1 MLIYMKRIL
10 PAVILLICPV
20 ITGISQPAAGT
31 LTWAQALKT
40 KKATLYIYWYE
51 SRPFIYQ
58 NERGKMEG
66 IELEIL
72 SGFKDYVKEKYQVD
86 LTLQWKET
94 QNFENTYFTVCN
106 EKLPGAFGVS
116 AFSITQRRKERVR
129 FTLPYMPDISVLI
142 SSKNIPIVQNGEEFD
157 RIFSG
162 LEAITIKG
170 TTYEEDLHKLKA
182 ERGIDFKMRYVPSYQ
197 NILAAISSSESAFG
211 VIDLP
216 TYMVDLNKNAGMSV
230 NRQNIV
236 PFKREGLAFITPL
249 NSDWI
254 EPVNE
259 YLSGGKFQLTID
271 PIMGKYLDHSVYN
284 FMEDLAAS
292 ADNEVMLLTFEKEI
306 QHRDQQGKSEQILR
320 ESIFRNI
327 LAAVVSIVLIFLV
340 IIFLLYRRQNKINQ
354 QLTNQKKEI
363 EDQRLNIERQNLQL
377 ERRNNQLSHL
387 NEEKNNLIKI
397 LAHDLRTPINQVQ
410 GFAQLLLLENP
421 GLAEEQKESINRI
434 IDSSIRLNT
443 MIGKILDV
451 DAIESNR
458 VNLQPETIDLNAL
471 TRRVVT
477 SFERSANKK
486 DIRLVFEAAPGS
498 GLIIG
503 DMLYMTEIIENL
515 LSNAIKFSQ
524 WDKSVSVTLTTSDS
538 HIQLKIQDE
547 GPGLTDD
554 DKQKIFQKF
563 QRLSAR
569 PTAGEHSTG
578 LGLSIVKKYTELMNG
593 RVWYESIEGTGS
605 CFYLEFPKA
614 EQITRLP
621 G

>member
-1 MLIYMKRIL
+1 MLVYMMRI
-10 PAVILLICPV
+10 APV
-20 ITGISQPAAGT
+20 FIVLTCSAFAAMGQPVVGK
-31 LTWAQALKT
+31 LTWAEALKT
-40 KKATLYIYWYE
+40 RKATLYIYWYE

-58 NERGKMEG
+58 NENGEMEG

-72 SGFKDYVKEKYQVD
+72 TGFKDYVREKYRVD

-94 QNFENTYFTVCN
+94 QNFENTYLTVCN

-116 AFSITQRRKERVR
+116 AFSITQKRKERVK

-170 TTYEEDLHKLKA
+170 TTYEEDLHQLKA

-197 NILAAISSSESAFG
+197 NILATISSSESAFG

-249 NSDWI
+249 NSDWT
-254 EPVNE
+254 EPINE
-259 YLSGGKFQLTID
+259 YLSGAKFQLTID
-271 PIMGKYLDHSVYN
+271 PIMGKYLDHSVYD
-284 FMEDLAAS
+284 FMEDLATA

-327 LAAVVSIVLIFLV
+327 LTASITVVLTFLV
-340 IIFLLYRRQNKINQ
+340 IIFLLYRKQNKINR
-354 QLTNQKKEI
+354 QLTSQKKEI
-363 EDQRLNIERQNLQL
+363 EHQRLSIERQNGQL
-377 ERRNNQLSHL
+377 EKRNEQLSHL

-410 GFAQLLLLENP
+410 GLAQLLLMENP
-421 GLAEEQKESINRI
+421 SFGDEQKDSINRI

-451 DAIESNR
+451 DAIEGNR
-458 VNLQPETIDLNAL
+458 INLQVETIDMNVL
-471 TRRVVT
+471 TKRIT
-477 SFERSANKK
+477 GSFERIAAKK
-486 DIRLVFEAAPGS
+486 DIQLTLTIAAGPMTVK
-498 GLIIG
+498 G
-503 DMLYMTEIIENL
+503 DILYMTEIIENL
-515 LSNAIKFSQ
+515 ISNAIKFSE
-524 WDKSVSVTLTTSDS
+524 WNKKVAISVGACDVNVK
-538 HIQLKIQDE
+538 LKIQDQ
-547 GPGLTDD
+547 GPGLTED

-569 PTAGEHSTG
+569 PTAGEYSTG

-593 RVWYESIEGTGS
+593 RVWYESTEGAGTS
-605 CFYLEFPKA
+605 FYLEFPKA
-614 EQITRLP
+614 
-621 G
+621 

>member
-1 MLIYMKRIL
+1 MKRVL
-10 PAVILLICPV
+10 PVLILLTCSV
-20 ITGISQPAAGT
+20 MAVAQPAPGK
-31 LTWAQALKT
+31 LTWVETLRT

-58 NERGKMEG
+58 NENGQMEG
-66 IELEIL
+66 IEQEIL
-72 SGFKDYVKEKYQVD
+72 TGFKDYVREKYHVD

-94 QNFENTYFTVCN
+94 QNFENTYLTVCN
-106 EKLPGAFGVS
+106 ETLPGAFGAS
-116 AFSITQRRKERVR
+116 AFSITQTRKERVK

-157 RIFSG
+157 KIFSG

-182 ERGIDFKMRYVPSYQ
+182 ERGINFKMRYVPSYQ
-197 NILAAISSSESAFG
+197 NILATISSSENAFG

-236 PFKREGLAFITPL
+236 PFKRDGLAFITPL
-249 NSDWI
+249 NSDWA

-259 YLSGGKFQLTID
+259 YLSGAKFQLTID

-284 FMEDLAAS
+284 FMEDLATA

-327 LAAVVSIVLIFLV
+327 LTASITVVLVFLV
-340 IIFLLYRRQNKINQ
+340 IIFLLYRKQNKINQ
-354 QLTNQKKEI
+354 QLTSQKKEI
-363 EDQRLNIERQNLQL
+363 EDQRISIERQNAQL
-377 ERRNNQLSHL
+377 EKRNDQLSHL
-387 NEEKNNLIKI
+387 NDEKNNLIKI

-410 GFAQLLLLENP
+410 GLAQLLLLENP
-421 GLAEEQKESINRI
+421 SFGDEQKESINRI

-458 VNLQPETIDLNAL
+458 INLQLETIDVNAL
-471 TRRVVT
+471 TKRIVS
-477 SFERSANKK
+477 SFERIAGKK
-486 DIRLVFEAAPGS
+486 DIQLTFMPAQEAAA
-498 GLIIG
+498 IKG
-503 DMLYMTEIIENL
+503 DMLYLTEIVENL
-515 LSNAIKFSQ
+515 VSNAIKFSE
-524 WDKSVSVTLTTSDS
+524 WNRKVVVAVGTCDVNVR
-538 HIQLKIQDE
+538 LKVQDE

-569 PTAGEHSTG
+569 PTAGEYSTG

-593 RVWYESIEGTGS
+593 RVWYESTEGSGTS
-605 CFYLEFPKA
+605 FFLEFPKA
-614 EQITRLP
+614 
-621 G
+621 

>member
-1 MLIYMKRIL
+1 MKRL
-10 PAVILLICPV
+10 PVLIVLLCSAFAAD
-20 ITGISQPAAGT
+20 GQSAAGK

-58 NERGKMEG
+58 DQNGEMKG
-66 IELEIL
+66 IEHEIL
-72 SGFKDYVKEKYQVD
+72 TGFKDYVREKYRVD

-94 QNFENTYFTVCN
+94 QNFENTYLTVCN

-116 AFSITQRRKERVR
+116 AFSITQKRKERVK

-157 RIFSG
+157 KIFSG

-197 NILAAISSSESAFG
+197 NILATISGSESAFG

-249 NSDWI
+249 NSDWA

-284 FMEDLAAS
+284 FMEDLANS

-327 LAAVVSIVLIFLV
+327 LTASITVVFVFLV
-340 IIFLLYRRQNKINQ
+340 IIFLLYRKQNKINQ

-363 EDQRLNIERQNLQL
+363 EDQRLNIERQNAQL
-377 ERRNNQLSHL
+377 ERRNEQLSHL

-410 GFAQLLLLENP
+410 GLAQLLLLENP
-421 GLAEEQKESINRI
+421 SFNGEQKDSIHRI

-458 VNLQPETIDLNAL
+458 INLQLETMDLNTL
-471 TRRVVT
+471 TKRVVG
-477 SFERSANKK
+477 SFERIAAKK
-486 DIRLVFEAAPGS
+486 DIQLAFSAADGPMAVK
-498 GLIIG
+498 G
-503 DMLYMTEIIENL
+503 DILYMTEIIENL
-515 LSNAIKFSQ
+515 ISNAIKFSE
-524 WDKSVSVTLTTSDS
+524 WNKKVVVALGACEVNVR
-538 HIQLKIQDE
+538 LKIQDE
-547 GPGLTDD
+547 GPGLTDE

-569 PTAGEHSTG
+569 PTAGEYSTG

-593 RVWYESIEGTGS
+593 RVWYESTEGAGTA
-605 CFYLEFPKA
+605 FFLEFPKV
-614 EQITRLP
+614 
-621 G
+621 

>member
-1 MLIYMKRIL
+1 MRRALTVL
-10 PAVILLICPV
+10 ILLACSAMV
-20 ITGISQPAAGT
+20 VAQPAPGK
-31 LTWAQALKT
+31 LTWAEALRA

-51 SRPFIYQ
+51 SRPFIYE
-58 NERGKMEG
+58 NENGQMAG
-66 IELEIL
+66 IEQEIL
-72 SGFKDYVKEKYQVD
+72 TGFKDYVREKYHVD

-94 QNFENTYFTVCN
+94 QNFENTYLTVCN
-106 EKLPGAFGVS
+106 ETLPGAFGVS
-116 AFSITQRRKERVR
+116 AFSITQTRKERVK

-157 RIFSG
+157 KIFSG

-197 NILAAISSSESAFG
+197 NILATISSSENAFG

-249 NSDWI
+249 NSDWA

-259 YLSGGKFQLTID
+259 YLSGAKFQLTIH

-284 FMEDLAAS
+284 FMEDLASS

-327 LAAVVSIVLIFLV
+327 LTASITVVLIFLV
-340 IIFLLYRRQNKINQ
+340 IIFLLYRKQNKINQ
-354 QLTNQKKEI
+354 QLTSQKKEI
-363 EDQRLNIERQNLQL
+363 EDQRISIERQNAQL
-377 ERRNNQLSHL
+377 EKRNDQLSHL

-410 GFAQLLLLENP
+410 GLAQLLLTQSPSFN
-421 GLAEEQKESINRI
+421 EEQKDYISRI

-451 DAIESNR
+451 DAIEGNR
-458 VNLQPETIDLNAL
+458 INLQLESIDVNAL
-471 TRRVVT
+471 TKRIVS
-477 SFERSANKK
+477 SFERIAGKK
-486 DIRLVFEAAPGS
+486 DIQLTFMPAQEAAM
-498 GLIIG
+498 IKG
-503 DMLYMTEIIENL
+503 DMLYLTEIVENL
-515 LSNAIKFSQ
+515 VSNAIKFSE
-524 WDKSVSVTLTTSDS
+524 WNKNVIVSVATCEVNVRL
-538 HIQLKIQDE
+538 QIQDE

-569 PTAGEHSTG
+569 PTAGEYSTG

-593 RVWYESIEGTGS
+593 RVWYESTEGSGTS
-605 CFYLEFPKA
+605 FFLEFPKA
-614 EQITRLP
+614 
-621 G
+621 

>member
-1 MLIYMKRIL
+1 MKRTL
-10 PAVILLICPV
+10 PVIILLTCSLI
-20 ITGISQPAAGT
+20 AAVGQSSAGK
-31 LTWAQALKT
+31 LTWAEAQKT

-51 SRPFIYQ
+51 SRPFIYR
-58 NERGKMEG
+58 NENGQMEG
-66 IELEIL
+66 IEQEIL
-72 SGFKDYVKEKYQVD
+72 TGFKDYVKEKYHVD
-86 LTLQWKET
+86 VTLQWKET
-94 QNFENTYFTVCN
+94 QNFENTYLTVCN
-106 EKLPGAFGVS
+106 EQLPGAFGVS
-116 AFSITQRRKERVR
+116 AFSITQKRKERVK
-129 FTLPYMPDISVLI
+129 FTLPYMPDISVVI

-157 RIFSG
+157 KIFSG

-197 NILAAISSSESAFG
+197 NILATISGSENAFG

-249 NSDWI
+249 NSDWGQ
-254 EPVNE
+254 PVDE

-284 FMEDLAAS
+284 FMEDLANA

-327 LAAVVSIVLIFLV
+327 LTASITVVLIFLV
-340 IIFLLYRRQNKINQ
+340 IIFLLYRKQNKINQ

-363 EDQRLNIERQNLQL
+363 EDQRINIENQNAQL
-377 ERRNNQLSHL
+377 ERRNEQLSHL

-410 GFAQLLLLENP
+410 GLAQLLLIENP
-421 GLAEEQKESINRI
+421 TFGAEQKDSINRI

-451 DAIESNR
+451 DAIEGNR
-458 VNLQPETIDLNAL
+458 INMQLEAIDMNVL
-471 TRRVVT
+471 TKRVVS
-477 SFERSANKK
+477 SFERIAAKK
-486 DIRLVFEAAPGS
+486 DIQLTFTSAS
-498 GLIIG
+498 GPMVVKG

-515 LSNAIKFSQ
+515 ISNAIKFSE
-524 WDKSVSVTLTTSDS
+524 WNKKVMIALGACDVNV
-538 HIQLKIQDE
+538 QLKVQDE
-547 GPGLTDD
+547 GPGLTEE

-569 PTAGEHSTG
+569 PTAGEYSTG

-593 RVWYESIEGTGS
+593 QIRYESTEGVGTS
-605 CFYLEFPKA
+605 FYLEFPKV
-614 EQITRLP
+614 
-621 G
+621 

>member
-1 MLIYMKRIL
+1 MKRIL
-10 PAVILLICPV
+10 LALLLSLFFAHSGVSQSAV
-20 ITGISQPAAGT
+20 GT
-31 LTWAQALKT
+31 LSWAEARKAG
-40 KKATLYIYWYE
+40 KATVYVYWYE

-58 NERGKMEG
+58 NENGDMEG

-72 SGFKDYVKEKYQVD
+72 TGFKDYVREKYKVD
-86 LTLQWKET
+86 LTLRWKET
-94 QNFENTYFTVCN
+94 QNFENTYQTVCD

-116 AFSITQRRKERVR
+116 AFSITQPRKERVN

-170 TTYEEDLHKLKA
+170 TTYEEDLYKLKA
-182 ERGIDFKMRYVPSYQ
+182 ERGITFKIRYVPSYQ
-197 NILAAISSSESAFG
+197 NILATISGSENAFG

-236 PFKREGLAFITPL
+236 PFKREGLAFITPK

-284 FMEDLAAS
+284 FMEDLAIA
-292 ADNEVMLLTFEKEI
+292 ADNEIMLLTFEKEI
-306 QHRDQQGKSEQILR
+306 QKRDQEGKSKQILR
-320 ESIFRNI
+320 ESVFRNI
-327 LAAVVSIVLIFLV
+327 LTATVTIVLVFLV
-340 IIFLLYRRQNKINQ
+340 IIFLLYRKKNKINT

-363 EDQRLNIERQNLQL
+363 EEQRLNIEHQNGQL
-377 ERRNNQLSHL
+377 EKRNDQLSHL

-410 GFAQLLLLENP
+410 GLAQLLLLENP
-421 GLAEEQKESINRI
+421 ALPGDQKDSVSKI
-434 IDSSIRLNT
+434 IDSSIRLNA

-451 DAIESNR
+451 DAIESSR
-458 VNLQPETIDLNAL
+458 INLQLETIDMNAL
-471 TRRVVT
+471 TKRIVG
-477 SFERSANKK
+477 SFDKAAAKK
-486 DIRLVFEAAPGS
+486 EIKLSFSQAPATVS
-498 GLIIG
+498 VRA

-515 LSNAIKFSQ
+515 LSNAIKFSERR
-524 WDKSVSVTLTTSDS
+524 KSISVEMSSCDL
-538 HIQLKIQDE
+538 HALLRIRDE
-547 GPGLTDD
+547 GPGLTED

-563 QRLSAR
+563 QRLSAQ
-569 PTAGEHSTG
+569 PTGGEHSTG

-593 RVWYESIEGTGS
+593 RVWFESEPGIGTS
-605 CFYLEFPKA
+605 FCVEFPKA
-614 EQITRLP
+614 
-621 G
+621 

>member
-1 MLIYMKRIL
+1 MKRLL
-10 PAVILLICPV
+10 PVLVLLSCAATAV
-20 ITGISQPAAGT
+20 GQSAAGK
-31 LTWAQALKT
+31 LTWAEALKT

-58 NERGKMEG
+58 NENGEMEG
-66 IELEIL
+66 IEQEIL
-72 SGFKDYVKEKYQVD
+72 TGFKDYVREKYRVD

-94 QNFENTYFTVCN
+94 QNFENTYLTVCN

-116 AFSITQRRKERVR
+116 AFSITQKRKERVK

-157 RIFSG
+157 KIFSG

-197 NILAAISSSESAFG
+197 NILATISGSESAFG

-236 PFKREGLAFITPL
+236 PFKRDGLAFITPL
-249 NSDWI
+249 NSDWS

-259 YLSGGKFQLTID
+259 YLRGGKFQLTID

-284 FMEDLAAS
+284 FMEDLANA

-327 LAAVVSIVLIFLV
+327 LTASITVVLIFLV
-340 IIFLLYRRQNKINQ
+340 IIFLLYRKQNKINR
-354 QLTNQKKEI
+354 QLTSQKQEI
-363 EDQRLNIERQNLQL
+363 EQQRISIERQNLQL
-377 ERRNNQLSHL
+377 EKRNDQLSHL

-410 GFAQLLLLENP
+410 GLAQLLLLENP
-421 GLAEEQKESINRI
+421 SLPTDQKESINRI
-434 IDSSIRLNT
+434 IDSSARLNT

-451 DAIESNR
+451 DAIEGNR
-458 VNLQPETIDLNAL
+458 VNLQIETIDLNAL
-471 TRRVVT
+471 TKRTVS
-477 SFERSANKK
+477 SFERSAAKK
-486 DIRLVFEAAPGS
+486 DIQLTFTAAAAPA
-498 GLIIG
+498 LVRA
-503 DMLYMTEIIENL
+503 DMLYLTEIIENL
-515 LSNAIKFSQ
+515 VSNAIKFSELNRR
-524 WDKSVSVTLTTSDS
+524 VSVALGTYDQNV
-538 HIQLKIQDE
+538 QLKVQDE
-547 GPGLTDD
+547 GPGLTED

-563 QRLSAR
+563 QRLSAQ

-593 RVWYESIEGTGS
+593 RIWFETTTGS
-605 CFYLEFPKA
+605 GTSFFLEFPKA
-614 EQITRLP
+614 
-621 G
+621 